1 MGHIKANCRVKI
13 VCERCG
19 KSGHIKPNCRVKLAE
34 SDVNIAHEVKEEDE
48 LNWDKCLSIEV
59 IDQPDNIASVLHQ
72 NGKFAG
78 NCIDY
83 EKEWIVDSGCT
94 HHATGDVKLL
104 SDVRPHLRNR
114 VIVTADNS
122 MHSVMKEGKFNV
134 KAENLNGE
142 GLTLQDVYQVPGLKK
157 NLASVSQITD
167 SGEFVLFG
175 PDKVWILK
183 NLRCIDADIL
193 FIGRKKNSL
202 YVLSASEAYVEK
214 TSQNTSVA
222 LWHARLGHVGYQLLQ
237 QISTNRLLKG
247 VPFFKSE
254 CSGGVCAGCQF
265 GKSHRLPFKTS
276 VNHTSSMFQLVHSDL
291 MGPTSSP
298 SYSGLRY
305 MMVVVDDFSR
315 YSWVYFLENKNEALT
330 YFMQFKMMVEKEFN
344 SVLKCLRTDN
354 GGEFLSQEFLR
365 FCEEHG
371 IKRQFTCPNTPQ
383 QNGVAERKLA
393 HLTAVT
399 LSWLHDK
406 NLPRELWAEAMKCA
420 CHVINRLPPWPG
432 TSKSP
437 FELLFN
443 TKPDVSYFRIFG
455 SLCYVHVPK
464 HNRAKL
470 DPKARKC
477 LFVGYDAH
485 RKGWR

>member
-1 MGHIKANCRVKI
+1 M
-13 VCERCG
+13 
-19 KSGHIKPNCRVKLAE
+19 
-34 SDVNIAHEVKEEDE
+34 
-48 LNWDKCLSIEV
+48 
-59 IDQPDNIASVLHQ
+59 
-72 NGKFAG
+72 
-78 NCIDY
+78 
-83 EKEWIVDSGCT
+83 
-94 HHATGDVKLL
+94 
-104 SDVRPHLRNR
+104 
-114 VIVTADNS
+114 TADNS

-354 GGEFLSQEFLR
+354 GGEFLSQEFSR

-420 CHVINRLPPWPG
+420 CHVINRLPP
-432 TSKSP
+432 
-437 FELLFN
+437 
-443 TKPDVSYFRIFG
+443 
-455 SLCYVHVPK
+455 
-464 HNRAKL
+464 
-470 DPKARKC
+470 
-477 LFVGYDAH
+477 
-485 RKGWR
+485 

>member
-1 MGHIKANCRVKI
+1 MPFISSIQGWVKQPSIIELENLLSNQEALVKQMSEKSTSNVEDALLVKEGWKTRNAQKYSSSCSKQQNLEGERSNITCYRCGKVGHIKANCRVKI

-59 IDQPDNIASVLHQ
+59 IDQPNNIASVLHQ
-72 NGKFAG
+72 NGQFAG

-167 SGEFVLFG
+167 SGEFVLCG

-202 YVLSASEAYVEK
+202 YVLSASEAYV
-214 TSQNTSVA
+214 
-222 LWHARLGHVGYQLLQ
+222 
-237 QISTNRLLKG
+237 
-247 VPFFKSE
+247 
-254 CSGGVCAGCQF
+254 
-265 GKSHRLPFKTS
+265 
-276 VNHTSSMFQLVHSDL
+276 
-291 MGPTSSP
+291 
-298 SYSGLRY
+298 
-305 MMVVVDDFSR
+305 
-315 YSWVYFLENKNEALT
+315 
-330 YFMQFKMMVEKEFN
+330 
-344 SVLKCLRTDN
+344 
-354 GGEFLSQEFLR
+354 
-365 FCEEHG
+365 
-371 IKRQFTCPNTPQ
+371 
-383 QNGVAERKLA
+383 
-393 HLTAVT
+393 
-399 LSWLHDK
+399 
-406 NLPRELWAEAMKCA
+406 
-420 CHVINRLPPWPG
+420 
-432 TSKSP
+432 
-437 FELLFN
+437 
-443 TKPDVSYFRIFG
+443 
-455 SLCYVHVPK
+455 
-464 HNRAKL
+464 
-470 DPKARKC
+470 
-477 LFVGYDAH
+477 
-485 RKGWR
+485 

>member
-1 MGHIKANCRVKI
+1 
-13 VCERCG
+13 
-19 KSGHIKPNCRVKLAE
+19 
-34 SDVNIAHEVKEEDE
+34 
-48 LNWDKCLSIEV
+48 
-59 IDQPDNIASVLHQ
+59 
-72 NGKFAG
+72 
-78 NCIDY
+78 
-83 EKEWIVDSGCT
+83 
-94 HHATGDVKLL
+94 
-104 SDVRPHLRNR
+104 
-114 VIVTADNS
+114 
-122 MHSVMKEGKFNV
+122 
-134 KAENLNGE
+134 
-142 GLTLQDVYQVPGLKK
+142 
-157 NLASVSQITD
+157 
-167 SGEFVLFG
+167 
-175 PDKVWILK
+175 
-183 NLRCIDADIL
+183 
-193 FIGRKKNSL
+193 
-202 YVLSASEAYVEK
+202 
-214 TSQNTSVA
+214 
-222 LWHARLGHVGYQLLQ
+222 
-237 QISTNRLLKG
+237 
-247 VPFFKSE
+247 
-254 CSGGVCAGCQF
+254 
-265 GKSHRLPFKTS
+265 
-276 VNHTSSMFQLVHSDL
+276 
-291 MGPTSSP
+291 
-298 SYSGLRY
+298 
-305 MMVVVDDFSR
+305 
-315 YSWVYFLENKNEALT
+315 
-330 YFMQFKMMVEKEFN
+330 MMVEKEFN
-344 SVLKCLRTDN
+344 SVLKCLRTNN

-485 RKGWR
+485 KKGWRCMDPISKKIATSRDVIFDEVSIFYPSSVHGETSKSVRLTDSNIESPSAEAVISERGSVEPISQNDPINDEVTARRTSRQRRLPTHLDDYEVQLNQGSVIANFMMEDTIKSEPTSYHEAQGKPEWEKAMIDEITALMKNSTWDLVPKPNDVDIITCKWVYKLKKAADGSIARHKARLVARGFSQQYGLDYEDTFSPVAKMVTVRTIISLAANKGWPLLQFDVKNAFLYGELDRDIYMEQPLGFVSEKFPKHVCRLKKALYGLKQAPRAWYGKIAE